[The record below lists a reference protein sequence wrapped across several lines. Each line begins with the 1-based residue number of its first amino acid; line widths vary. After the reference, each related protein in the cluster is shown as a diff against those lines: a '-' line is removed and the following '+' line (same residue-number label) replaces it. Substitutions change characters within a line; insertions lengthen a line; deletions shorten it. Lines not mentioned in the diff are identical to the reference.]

1 MNILKTAFSAALA
14 VTALAGCSGEAE
26 MDAVANGE
34 KETVSQSIMA
44 ESDEVPNNRV
54 PGPARS
60 GELTLNAVNI
70 AHLYFR
76 MSGEPASVIS
86 MMAKPVNK
94 RFDDEFSRRRFVDEN
109 LSDFQKVV
117 DEAVSAN
124 IYKVLIN
131 GRLEDYDFERE
142 GFPLGGLFDRTFV
155 AFDGSRSGSEGMD
168 FALSLGNSGELDFL
182 KMSPEKA
189 ESLNLGQGSRKVDLI
204 VSFVPIQ
211 AGWTRPRDEVFRTVD
226 AIATKVQVQTKD
238 GEVIGSRN
246 ATTLPP
252 DGPLML
258 FADNPFEEADL
269 VNPWLAEKAPEAVLA
284 RYSWI
289 IDENWRISQ
298 GNMDTGDSFYDTM
311 TLHGAAA
318 SGCLANF
325 GYSECQRLASARSE
339 FINRCVSEMPADR
352 RAQCYAIKEFPYTEH
367 EASAR

>member
-1 MNILKTAFSAALA
+1 MKIFKIACCAAFT
-14 VTALAGCSGEAE
+14 VIALAGCSGQANVDATDNEQSEAVPPS
-26 MDAVANGE
+26 VAAGSE
-34 KETVSQSIMA
+34 AKPDSQ
-44 ESDEVPNNRV
+44 V

-94 RFDDEFSRRRFVDEN
+94 RFDDEFDRRRFVEEN

-117 DEAVSAN
+117 DEAVSAD
-124 IYKVLIN
+124 IYKIQIN
-131 GRLEDYDFERE
+131 GRLGDYDFERE
-142 GFPLGGLFDRTFV
+142 GFPLEGLFDRTFV
-155 AFDGSRSGSEGMD
+155 AFDGSKSGSEGMD

-182 KMSPEKA
+182 RMSPEKA

-211 AGWTRPRDEVFRTVD
+211 AGWTKPRDKVFRTVD
-226 AIATKVQVQTKD
+226 AIATQVRVQTKD

-252 DGPLML
+252 DGALML
-258 FADNPFEEADL
+258 FASNPFEEADL

-289 IDENWRISQ
+289 VDENWRISQ
-298 GNMDTGDSFYDTM
+298 GNMNTGDSFYDAM

-318 SGCLANF
+318 SGCIDNF
-325 GYSECQRLASARSE
+325 GYNECQRLASARSE

-367 EASAR
+367 EASAL